1 MSNGQDPDGGPT
13 GNVGVG
19 QGPASDP
26 TGADVAGSMSAPSIG
41 GASPASAGDLSG
53 GLGDIEA
60 SIAAEDMGYGFNFD
74 APPGGW
80 GVNVAGPSV
89 NTQGQVRGGHHA
101 GTAAD
106 SFAEAIDA
114 LDAAIGSMP
123 DISTNAPPST
133 GLPGMGYGSTVG
145 YNENFDPM
153 GSSHMGQYGQGHGV
167 AAYGG
172 PGQTMGTGIGGV
184 MSGIASPGLGYG
196 TGALGEMGAAA
207 PTGIGNPMGYGM
219 DSMSSAGLMG
229 PGGVG
234 TGAPGGPNQNQAAG
248 IGGPSVSNVG
258 AIGSVTADVPG
269 QGLGVVGVGGQ
280 GTGAPGGP
288 GQNAGAGQM
297 AGGLVGGMPGPTAG
311 DAQAWGDDTGA
322 ATSAGVGLSGTTDD
336 PGIPGSGGGWGQ
348 GIADRAAEAEAQ
360 AQAARDAAAAED
372 AMALARDNP
381 YGLNQ
386 SGLQG
391 MRSAEAED
399 AMMFDRDAVVQDTDV
414 DAAVQA
420 MRDALRDQPPEDFTT
435 EDDETDPVASGM
447 PVDPA
452 TGQPV
457 DSTAYTE
464 SFVSLTRDLD
474 MDPDKAKATLNHAVK
489 GKGLGWAAF
498 EVARM
503 SRGMAKS
510 TAKDRMAAAVA
521 NTEADIAQTEMEMNV
536 STGEDERTRLAKV
549 KAIGNFRKQYKW
561 AKDMSAKEIQA
572 YIDNPA
578 LLSLKV
584 GNEKMR
590 AMDPKNMT
598 ANDIRQLW
606 APAMSA

>member
-1 MSNGQDPDGGPT
+1 MSWNDGGEY
-13 GNVGVG
+13 GGDAGAVGGLGPRVG
-19 QGPASDP
+19 EA
-26 TGADVAGSMSAPSIG
+26 ADSGHDSGIGAPSIG
-41 GASPASAGDLSG
+41 GYSPGDLSG

-60 SIAAEDMGYGFNFD
+60 GIAADESAVGGWDFGT
-74 APPGGW
+74 PPGGW

-89 NTQGQVRGGHHA
+89 NTRGQISGAHHA

-114 LDAAIGSMP
+114 LDAAIGAMP

-133 GLPGMGYGSTVG
+133 GLPGMGYSSTVG

-153 GSSHMGQYGQGHGV
+153 GSSHMGQYGQGSGV

-219 DSMSSAGLMG
+219 DARAAAGLMG

-248 IGGPSVSNVG
+248 VGGPSVSNVG
-258 AIGSVTADVPG
+258 AASTVGNALDSSAEYGGMQALGPG
-269 QGLGVVGVGGQ
+269 TQ

-297 AGGLVGGMPGPTAG
+297 AGGLVGGMPGPTAS

-348 GIADRAAEAEAQ
+348 GIADVAAQ
-360 AQAARDAAAAED
+360 AQAARDAAATAFREEEANRMFGRDRTAMSQAEKD
-372 AMALARDNP
+372 ALEGWDGGAQATGQDIDIDDENED
-381 YGLNQ
+381 Y
-386 SGLQG
+386 SGLPTG
-391 MRSAEAED
+391 MTAEQTNMIVAGLKDAEKGKGF
-399 AMMFDRDAVVQDTDV
+399 AYALNEMARRALGLPPSTPESR
-414 DAAVQA
+414 
-420 MRDALRDQPPEDFTT
+420 MRDALTNY
-435 EDDETDPVASGM
+435 DEQGKQEAR
-447 PVDPA
+447 
-452 TGQPV
+452 
-457 DSTAYTE
+457 E
-464 SFVSLTRDLD
+464 
-474 MDPDKAKATLNHAVK
+474 MD
-489 GKGLGWAAF
+489 
-498 EVARM
+498 
-503 SRGMAKS
+503 
-510 TAKDRMAAAVA
+510 
-521 NTEADIAQTEMEMNV
+521 V
-536 STGEDERTRLAKV
+536 STGEDDRTRMEKI

-572 YIDNPA
+572 YMDNPA
-578 LLSLKV
+578 LLKLKIS
-584 GNEKMR
+584 NEQMR
-590 AMDPKNMT
+590 SMDPKTMT

-606 APAMSA
+606 SPAMSA